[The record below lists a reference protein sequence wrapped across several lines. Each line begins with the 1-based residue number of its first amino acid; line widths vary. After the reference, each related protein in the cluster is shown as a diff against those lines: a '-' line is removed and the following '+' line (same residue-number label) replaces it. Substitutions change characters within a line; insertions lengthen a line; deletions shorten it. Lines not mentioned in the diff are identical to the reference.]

1 MYLGDG
7 MKGRCLMGSG
17 RRIYFFGALGGLLFG
32 YDTGVISG
40 AVLFIKQDFHLSA
53 FWQGAIVSSLL
64 LGAMIGAAIAG
75 RLSDR
80 LGRRRLILVAAV
92 TFTVGALGSALAPGV
107 GALLVARFVLGLAVG
122 TSALVVPLYL
132 SELAPTE
139 IRGAVSSLNQLMITV
154 GILVAFLVNAAL
166 ASSGAWRVM
175 LGLAVVPS
183 LVLLVGML
191 AMPETPRFLV
201 RAGEDDEARDVLEQV
216 RPDGEVRGELR
227 EIREVEA
234 EGGGRLADLRESWL
248 RPALIVAIGLA
259 VFQQLVGI
267 NTIIYYAPTT
277 LTKAGYS
284 SASAIYANIIIGV
297 LNVAM
302 TVLAIKLVDRVG
314 RKPMLLGGLVG
325 MVLSLTVLGLSSLL
339 LAEPKSPGDPAAIVT
354 LACLAGF
361 IVSFAATWGPVVW
374 VILPEILPL
383 NVRGTAMGV
392 AVFLHWGA
400 NFMVAQT
407 FPLLLA
413 GFGPGPVFLGYAVI
427 GMLAFA
433 FVSYFVTETKGR
445 SLEEIEGALQE
456 DTPSGDGAAAARSG
470 QEEAA
475 PRFTRDALRVRS
487 S

>member
-1 MYLGDG
+1 
-7 MKGRCLMGSG
+7 MGSG

-80 LGRRRLILVAAV
+80 LGRRRLVLIAAV
-92 TFTVGALGSALAPGV
+92 TFTVGAIGSAVAPGV

-201 RAGEDDEARDVLEQV
+201 RAGEEDDARDVLEQV
-216 RPDGEVRGELR
+216 RPEGEVRGELH
-227 EIREVEA
+227 EIREVEQA
-234 EGGGRLADLRESWL
+234 QDGGRLADLRESWL

-259 VFQQLVGI
+259 VFQQLIGI

-277 LTKAGYS
+277 LEKAGYS

-325 MVLSLTVLGLSSLL
+325 MILSLTVLGLSSLL

-392 AVFLHWGA
+392 AIFLHWGA

-413 GFGPGPVFLGYAVI
+413 GFGPGPVFLGYAMI

-433 FVSYFVTETKGR
+433 FVSFFVTETKGR
-445 SLEEIEGALQE
+445 SLEEIEVALQE
-456 DTPSGDGAAAARSG
+456 DAPTGDRDGAAARRG
-470 QEEAA
+470 QEEEA
-475 PRFTRDALRVRS
+475 PRFTRDAPRVRS